1 MSITTANL
9 KTAHKEFLNYLNEK
23 GRASAT
29 ILAYGSDLQ
38 QLIDFLANK
47 NKLSADKI
55 TQSDLEVFKK
65 NLAEN
70 GYTPKS
76 VSRKINSIRT
86 FFKLLVKNNIIE
98 ENPASD
104 LSHPKYETKP
114 PRILSKMEYRA
125 LRDACRHD
133 PRMSAII
140 ELFLQTGVRIGELA
154 KLKLEDIKND
164 KIVIRPYESQP
175 GREVPLNQAVKAA
188 IDDYL
193 KVRSKSKSKTL
204 FLTKSGRP
212 FLTRNIRGAIDRYF
226 KIAGIK
232 EATVNDLRHTF
243 ITHQLK
249 AGVPLVLISKIV
261 GHKRLST
268 TEKYLKFIKEKS
280 ADKMKLK
287 EL

>member
-1 MSITTANL
+1 MSISSSNL
-9 KTAHKEFLNYLNEK
+9 KTAHKEFLDYLNEK

-38 QLIDFLANK
+38 QLIDFLQKK
-47 NKLSADKI
+47 NKVKAEEI
-55 TQSDLEVFKK
+55 TQKDLEEFKK
-65 NLAEN
+65 SLADN

-86 FFKLLVKNNIIE
+86 FFKLLIKSNVIKD
-98 ENPASD
+98 NPASD

-125 LRDACRHD
+125 LRDASRHD
-133 PRMSAII
+133 SRMSAII
-140 ELFLQTGVRIGELA
+140 ELFLQTGIRIGELA
-154 KLKLEDIKND
+154 SLKLEDIKDD
-164 KIVIRPYESQP
+164 KIIIKAYESQP
-175 GREVPLNQAVKAA
+175 GREVPLNESVKQA
-188 IDDYL
+188 IDEYL
-193 KVRSKSKSKTL
+193 KIRPKSKSKTL

-232 EATVNDLRHTF
+232 DATVNDLRHTF
-243 ITHQLK
+243 IAHQLK